1 MCPWDI
7 GTMGTMFKEDKG
19 MEVKRVR
26 TLLRVSSRQQLH
38 EDDIPLQREE
48 TRSYIARHQDWV
60 FDKEYLEKAVSA
72 YKNGVE
78 DREVLM
84 QIKEDAEN
92 KEFDIL
98 LTYMTDRIGRREE
111 YIFYINALYEAG
123 IEVWTVKDGKIKNDE
138 HTDSLI
144 TFIRFW
150 QNEEESRKL
159 GKRVKDALIREVE
172 NGNFIGGKAPYG
184 YRLVEIAEKDS
195 HKRNRHKMEII
206 EEQAEVVR
214 KIYDLYI
221 HQGYGYEKIAKELNR
236 AGIPAVSADKWKNG
250 TVCSIL
256 KNPIYMGYYS
266 IHRRERGKNFKR
278 LDRKEWILSKE
289 QVSDI
294 VIISQTDWEKA
305 QEIRESR
312 KSHLEE
318 RKNHSLA
325 LYEQQYSAPFNPRG
339 KLSLLGIAYCGY
351 CGKRLKSAGY
361 NNHWTTKD
369 GTEKVS
375 CIGRYGCQEKCA
387 ERSYYSQDFLES
399 VVFEVVED
407 YLENLKEVDIA
418 KELDEMKRQKMS
430 SVDKEQKRISK
441 KIDKA
446 VKDIKTFEDALPDA
460 LRGESRIPIDRL
472 TRLIDEKEKELT
484 ELRQDRV
491 RLQKQIEQTNTTYD
505 EFSKFID
512 IAPNW
517 KQVFKESDIPTK
529 RMLLA
534 SLIERI
540 DVKDEDISIKF
551 RIRIEDF
558 LKDSSDKKIL
568 DTIGSETILCRY
580 DSGQT

>member
-1 MCPWDI
+1 
-7 GTMGTMFKEDKG
+7 
-19 MEVKRVR
+19 MESKKVR
-26 TLLRVSSRQQLH
+26 TLLRVSSKQQLH

-48 TRSYIARHQDWV
+48 TKNYIAKHQDWI
-60 FDKEYLEKAVSA
+60 FDKEYIEKAVSA

-111 YIFYINALYEAG
+111 YSFYINALYKAG

-144 TFIRFW
+144 TYIRFW
-150 QNEEESRKL
+150 QNEEESQKL
-159 GKRVKDALIREVE
+159 SKRVKDALIDQVE
-172 NGNFIGGKAPYG
+172 KGRFVGGKAPYG
-184 YRLVEIAEKDS
+184 YQLVETSEKDS
-195 HKRNRHKMEII
+195 HKRNLHKMEIVDH
-206 EEQAEVVR
+206 QAEVVR

-221 HQGYGYEKIAKELNR
+221 HKGYGYEKIAKELNK
-236 AGIPAVSADKWKNG
+236 AGIPAITADKWKNG

-266 IHRRERGKNFKR
+266 IHRREKGKNFRR

-289 QVSDI
+289 QVKDI
-294 VIISQTDWEKA
+294 VIVPQPDWEKA

-312 KSHLEE
+312 KAHLEE
-318 RKNHSLA
+318 KKKKTLA
-325 LYEQQYSAPFNPRG
+325 LYEEQYLAPFNPRG

-361 NNHWTTKD
+361 NNHWVTKD

-399 VVFEVVED
+399 VVFEVVEN
-407 YLENLKEVDIA
+407 YLERLKEVNVSD
-418 KELDEMKRQKMS
+418 ELNEMKKQKMLRIE
-430 SVDKEQKRISK
+430 KEQKRIAKETDK
-441 KIDKA
+441 KTR
-446 VKDIKTFEDALPDA
+446 DIKTLEDALPEA
-460 LRGESRIPIDRL
+460 FRGESGITVERL
-472 TRLIDEKEKELT
+472 SRMIAEKEKELA
-484 ELRQDRV
+484 ELEQDRL
-491 RLQKQIEQTNTTYD
+491 RLQEQIAQASITYE
-505 EFSKFID
+505 EFSKFLD

-558 LKDSSDKKIL
+558 EKHSGDGEKIL
-568 DTIGSETILCRY
+568 ETVGSDTTLCIS
-580 DSGQT
+580 DSVQK